1 MCVREPLC
9 DGVSTDTAAAGAAVV
24 ADVGAAG
31 AVPVVAVVVDTD
43 GPGAAVVGARPLLAV
58 AAATAS
64 SACSSSTSSDAPK
77 GSNSPT
83 PSSMTP
89 NRFATA
95 AATTG
100 ISTGTTPCD
109 VVASNASANT
119 AAPVRCTAVARSRR
133 PSNSSSLQPRWC
145 TTSAG
150 PQQRQV
156 PRAHCHMASGDLK
169 PRLPTEYVK
178 RQVHGSG
185 GQRLLSI
192 LHTKRA
198 VRPHTRGCC
207 NKGAACD
214 GLLQFVSVIPEIVF
228 VTGVGVTEPGI
239 RKRSLHAQG

>member
-1 MCVREPLC
+1 MPTSSKRSKSTSNLSKPRSTSGGSAVCVREPLC

-58 AAATAS
+58 AAATAT

-89 NRFATA
+89 NRSGVATA

-109 VVASNASANT
+109 AVVSNASANT

-133 PSNSSSLQPRWC
+133 PSSSSSLQPGG
-145 TTSAG
+145 A
-150 PQQRQV
+150 QHQ
-156 PRAHCHMASGDLK
+156 RAHSNVKC
-169 PRLPTEYVK
+169 PTC
-178 RQVHGSG
+178 
-185 GQRLLSI
+185 I
-192 LHTKRA
+192 A
-198 VRPHTRGCC
+198 IWP
-207 NKGAACD
+207 
-214 GLLQFVSVIPEIVF
+214 
-228 VTGVGVTEPGI
+228 VGT
-239 RKRSLHAQG
+239 